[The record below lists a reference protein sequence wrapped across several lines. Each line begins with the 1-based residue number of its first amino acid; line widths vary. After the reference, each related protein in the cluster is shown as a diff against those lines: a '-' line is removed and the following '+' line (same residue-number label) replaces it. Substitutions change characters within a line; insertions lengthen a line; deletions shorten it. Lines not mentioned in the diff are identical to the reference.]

1 MNKKEFKSAEQYIA
15 PAIEVIEVELSQ
27 NILQG
32 SNPNAGLP
40 GIGDGGDAW

>member
-27 NILQG
+27 NILQCSSG
-32 SNPNAGLP
+32 AELP
-40 GIGDGGDAW
+40 PIDDGGSEW

>member
-27 NILQG
+27 NIL
-32 SNPNAGLP
+32 NASGMLP
-40 GIGDGGDAW
+40 PIGDGGDAW

>member
-1 MNKKEFKSAEQYIA
+1 MSTIELKSDEQYTA
-15 PAIEVIEVELSQ
+15 PGIEVIEVELSQ

-32 SNPNAGLP
+32 SPGAELP